1 MAARPAGRQAGPRLL
16 ACLLLGLAVC
26 TPTATALWPRP
37 EAYTLGSRTLCLAR
51 DLEWLAVQGFSSDIL
66 EEGFD
71 RYQRIIR
78 DLPLGLGR
86 NPRHNNSLGWLDGL
100 TDDALAARLL
110 AELNAASAGGESKP
124 SGAAHRDELA
134 AAGSGAAGA
143 GAGARRKRC
152 HLVRTIEVSVTS
164 SDQSLNLETRESYT
178 LDVAS
183 PAIVIQANSVFGAL
197 RALESLSQMLRRR
210 RVPPG
215 SALEELVPPEAI
227 WPAEDEQQGGQ
238 RSEGQGSEGER
249 AAGAAGSAAESG
261 GSAGLPQRR
270 RKKKDKTVLLVEEVD
285 IYDSPRFRY
294 RGLLIDT
301 ARHFLPVSVIKTH
314 LDAMTMV
321 KMNVLHWHLTDDQ
334 SFPWETEELPE
345 LAQQGS
351 FAPEA
356 VYTPAD
362 IKEVVRYARFRGV
375 RVIPELDSPGHTAS
389 WGKAYPELLTR
400 CYDTTAGRGD
410 QLPEPSDK
418 LGPINPARNE
428 TYGFLWRLIREA
440 TRSFPDPY
448 LHLGGDEVE
457 HECWKSNPEVQA
469 FMAAQQWGD
478 DYARLEGYYLQQ
490 VIQLAASAGR
500 APIVWQEAYDRGVK
514 LPAGTRVQVWKWWKD
529 AAQEARQARFV
540 ASTPERRMALER
552 PGSAAAAAVQLQLG
566 SDLAPCASGAC
577 LGAEQE
583 AWKAELQAVTGDGYD
598 AILSAPWYLNLGCYA
613 TDDWKKYYAVDPT
626 DFPGTTEQKD
636 RVLGGTACAWGEYI
650 DAVNSINR
658 VWPRAAA
665 VAERLWSKDATDV
678 DTAADRLADLRCR
691 MLSRGIAAQSMGPGF
706 CPGEMTTR
714 M

>member
-1 MAARPAGRQAGPRLL
+1 MH
-16 ACLLLGLAVC
+16 ACLCMGRLQ
-26 TPTATALWPRP
+26 WK
-37 EAYTLGSRTLCLAR
+37 
-51 DLEWLAVQGFSSDIL
+51 AVQGFSSDIL

-71 RYQRIIR
+71 RYQGIIR

-86 NPRHNNSLGWLDGL
+86 NPRHNNSLGWLDSL
-100 TDDALAARLL
+100 SDDELAARLL
-110 AELNAASAGGESKP
+110 FEQQDGQAATGSAGQTAGAAS
-124 SGAAHRDELA
+124 RDELA
-134 AAGSGAAGA
+134 VADGTAGA
-143 GAGARRKRC
+143 GAAGRGKRC

-215 SALEELVPPEAI
+215 SDLEALVPAEAV
-227 WPAEDEQQGGQ
+227 WPAEDEEGEQGGAG
-238 RSEGQGSEGER
+238 SEGQG
-249 AAGAAGSAAESG
+249 AAAAAGSAAEM
-261 GSAGLPQRR
+261 PQRR
-270 RKKKDKTVLLVEEVD
+270 RKKRKDKTVLLVEEVD
-285 IYDSPRFRY
+285 IYDAPRFRY

-301 ARHFLPVSVIKTH
+301 ARHFLPVSVIKAH

-345 LAQQGS
+345 LAQRGS
-351 FAPEA
+351 FEPEA

-362 IKEVVRYARFRGV
+362 IKEVVQYARFRGV
-375 RVIPELDSPGHTAS
+375 RVIPELDTPGHTAS

-400 CYDTTAGRGD
+400 CYDTAAAGAGEEP
-410 QLPEPSDK
+410 QPSDK

-448 LHLGGDEVE
+448 LHLGGDEVD

-469 FMAAQQWGD
+469 FMAAQKWGD
-478 DYARLEGYYLQQ
+478 DYAKLEGYYMQQ

-529 AAQEARQARFV
+529 EAQEARQARF
-540 ASTPERRMALER
+540 AALSAERRMALER
-552 PGSAAAAAVQLQLG
+552 PGSAQAADVQLRLG
-566 SDLAPCASGAC
+566 SEPAPCAQGAC
-577 LGAEQE
+577 MDAEQE

-658 VWPRAAA
+658 IWPRAAA

-706 CPGEMTTR
+706 CPGELTTR